1 MSGRRWIIRA
11 FSVFC
16 LLLVVWVVAAMVL
29 NAAAEGSLPVSMHVY
44 SDLYADYS
52 PDVVVRPL
60 GVFNLSII
68 SETLKDRGYSE
79 EEAQERV
86 KAIEVAMNEPVPTAT
101 ALNYEGDAPY
111 TATPTKTYTPTPT
124 STPTLTPTNTPTK
137 IPTKTPTKTPTPKPT
152 KKPKPSK
159 TPTEEVICPEPCP
172 TDTPIPETDT
182 KSPIVSGGVTYPP
195 FGEYGSCTLEITVDD
210 LHIVDPAYSSGI
222 AWVKLKVKYFD
233 GGEAVWKVSGAF
245 EPDDPIGWTEGPAWD
260 AYVDGLSISK
270 TFDGAAAVSL
280 YDGSVK
286 GAKAGYAMILPFT
299 CDTSVELYAW
309 VMDNGGN
316 DTKTLL
322 GTYTLPE
329 GCFEGD

>member
-1 MSGRRWIIRA
+1 
-11 FSVFC
+11 
-16 LLLVVWVVAAMVL
+16 MVL
-29 NAAAEGSLPVSMHVY
+29 NAAAEGSLPISMHVY

-68 SETLKDRGYSE
+68 TETLKDRGYSE
-79 EEAQERV
+79 EEAQERA

-124 STPTLTPTNTPTK
+124 SNPTLTPTNTPTR

-152 KKPKPSK
+152 KNPKPSK

-172 TDTPIPETDT
+172 TDTPVPETDT
-182 KSPIVSGGVTYPP
+182 KSPNVSGGVIYPP
-195 FGEYGSCTLEITVDD
+195 VGEYGSCTLEITVDD

-222 AWVKLKVKYFD
+222 DWIKLKLKYSD
-233 GGEAVWKVSGAF
+233 GGEAVWKVGDKF
-245 EPDDPIGWTEGPAWD
+245 EPDDPIGWTEGPAWEAD
-260 AYVDGLSISK
+260 IDGLSIEIVIDAGDA
-270 TFDGAAAVSL
+270 FSL

-286 GAKAGYAMILPFT
+286 GPKGGFAHLSLIT
-299 CDTSVELYAW
+299 CETSVELYVW
-309 VMDNGGN
+309 VRDNAGN
-316 DTKTLL
+316 ETKPLL
-322 GTYTLPE
+322 GTYNLPA
-329 GCFEGD
+329 GCFEEE